1 MAISVNGVRDQV
13 VFLGEGGGGGTSINQ
28 GVFIERG
35 TDKSQHA
42 QFSVHLRLIIF

>member
-13 VFLGEGGGGGTSINQ
+13 VFLGEGGGGTSINQ
-28 GVFIERG
+28 GVFVERG